1 MLKCYMQ
8 YCISYTVL
16 KWLFMWRQTEKIRK
30 QWIIAIL
37 SGRHMLNHVH
47 VAARADYVNFPRAV
61 NMVNYLI
68 DH

>member
-1 MLKCYMQ
+1 MTVYVKTNRENSEAVDY
-8 YCISYTVL
+8 SYL
-16 KWLFMWRQTEKIRK
+16 I
-30 QWIIAIL
+30 IL

>member
-1 MLKCYMQ
+1 
-8 YCISYTVL
+8 
-16 KWLFMWRQTEKIRK
+16 
-30 QWIIAIL
+30 
-37 SGRHMLNHVH
+37 MLNHVHVLHDDH

>member
-1 MLKCYMQ
+1 MLYAVL
-8 YCISYTVL
+8 YFL

-30 QWIIAIL
+30 QWIIAIS

-47 VAARADYVNFPRAV
+47 VAARADYANFPRAV
-61 NMVNYLI
+61 KMVNYLI